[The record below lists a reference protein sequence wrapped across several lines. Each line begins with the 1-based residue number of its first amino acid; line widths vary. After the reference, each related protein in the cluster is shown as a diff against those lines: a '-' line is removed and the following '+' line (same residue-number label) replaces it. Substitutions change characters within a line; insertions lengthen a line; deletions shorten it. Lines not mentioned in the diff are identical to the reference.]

1 LGTRDARQGAAGSW
15 RNAMKKGDLQTVV
28 CKIQW
33 CLQQLLETLQR
44 IFLLYFA
51 DPVVF
56 AASAGDGL
64 SGDF

>member
-1 LGTRDARQGAAGSW
+1 
-15 RNAMKKGDLQTVV
+15 MKKGDLQTVV